1 MLKIKNMRLVLITL
15 IIFLPYFSFAQGQ
28 GLFRIRIG
36 LTEFP
41 TDRIPDNV
49 DLPQRL
55 NKFLIMKN
63 RLPNEVPANYIVQIG
78 EEEHSFTTD
87 GEFHEIVFSHD
98 VKGLLISILDEK
110 RVPQGRPFFLRR
122 PRGQR

>member
-1 MLKIKNMRLVLITL
+1 MRLVLIAL
-15 IIFLPYFSFAQGQ
+15 IIFLPYFSIAQVP

-41 TDRIPDNV
+41 TDRVPDNV
-49 DLPQRL
+49 VLPQRL
-55 NKFLIMKN
+55 NKFLIKKE
-63 RLPNEVPANYIVQIG
+63 RLPNEVPAKYIVQIG
-78 EEEHSFTTD
+78 EEEHSFITD

-98 VKGLLISILDEK
+98 VKGLLITILDEK
-110 RVPQGRPFFLRR
+110 RVPQGRPFFIRR